1 MISIRH
7 DKNMPSEITCLKASM
22 GWGHEVF
29 GLYSGS
35 GWAVQAAAQGGA
47 PRSNVLKDLDENF
60 SCSREM

>member
-1 MISIRH
+1 
-7 DKNMPSEITCLKASM
+7 MPSEITCLKASM